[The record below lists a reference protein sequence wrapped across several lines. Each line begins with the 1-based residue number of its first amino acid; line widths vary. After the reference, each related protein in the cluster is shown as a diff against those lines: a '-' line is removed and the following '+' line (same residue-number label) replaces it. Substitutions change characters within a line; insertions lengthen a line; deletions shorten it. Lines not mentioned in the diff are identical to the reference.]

1 MEYYHVNVAKLFIL
15 FTRIFGALTGPK
27 ILAGTAPIKVGS
39 ARLVLVDL
47 VACFQF
53 LSAAVSQQRLYKFVS
68 EKHNSISVDMAKID
82 GHISF
87 GVIFTSVDVFFRI
100 F

>member
-1 MEYYHVNVAKLFIL
+1 MRNVRYILIRQSNLFLPYPIS

-47 VACFQF
+47 VACFEF
-53 LSAAVSQQRLYKFVS
+53 LSAAVTQQRLYQ
-68 EKHNSISVDMAKID
+68 I
-82 GHISF
+82 
-87 GVIFTSVDVFFRI
+87 
-100 F
+100 

>member
-1 MEYYHVNVAKLFIL
+1 MVSSVNGIAAIFLI
-15 FTRIFGALTGPK
+15 TRIFGALTGPK
-27 ILAGTAPIKVGS
+27 ILAGTSLIKVGS

-68 EKHNSISVDMAKID
+68 EKHNSISVDAYN
-82 GHISF
+82 F
-87 GVIFTSVDVFFRI
+87 QR
-100 F
+100 